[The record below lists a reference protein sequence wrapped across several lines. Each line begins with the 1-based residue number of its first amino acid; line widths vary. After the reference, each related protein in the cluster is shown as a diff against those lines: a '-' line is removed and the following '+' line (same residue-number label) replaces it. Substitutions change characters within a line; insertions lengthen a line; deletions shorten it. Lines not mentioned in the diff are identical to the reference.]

1 MNGDDLK
8 MINQKN
14 GFIIESYESNSKMNE
29 NIDKSIEA
37 MSDILSR
44 YLPRVDKRIIDVR
57 KNVRY
62 NNGERR

>member
-29 NIDKSIEA
+29 NIEKSIEA

-44 YLPRVDKRIIDVR
+44 YLPRVDKRMIDGYIGN
-57 KNVRY
+57 K
-62 NNGERR
+62 E

>member
-29 NIDKSIEA
+29 NIEKSIEA
-37 MSDILSR
+37 MSDNFIQISAESR
-44 YLPRVDKRIIDVR
+44 
-57 KNVRY
+57 
-62 NNGERR
+62 

>member
-1 MNGDDLK
+1 

-29 NIDKSIEA
+29 NIEKSIEA

-44 YLPRVDKRIIDVR
+44 YLPRVDKRIIDGYIGD
-57 KNVRY
+57 K
-62 NNGERR
+62 E